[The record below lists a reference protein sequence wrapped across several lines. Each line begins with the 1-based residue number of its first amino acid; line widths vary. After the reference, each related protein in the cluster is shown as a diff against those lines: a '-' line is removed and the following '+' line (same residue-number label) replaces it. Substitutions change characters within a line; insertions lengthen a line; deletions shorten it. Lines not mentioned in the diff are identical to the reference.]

1 MSSLEPLVRLLADGG
16 LHSGGRLAGALGVSR
31 AAIWKIVADLRE
43 RGIPVV
49 SVDRRGYRLE
59 RPVELLELA
68 GLSNAAARLQRT
80 LPAATEVQFEIR
92 STNDYLHAAPPPPPA
107 QPRLLFAELQTAGR
121 GRRGRAWLA
130 PFGAGLTFSIG
141 WSFADMP
148 ADLSALSLA
157 MGVCVARALRASG
170 AAGVMLKWPNDI
182 VFRHRKL
189 GGLLAQLRAEAG
201 GPAYVVIGLGLNL
214 HLPAETRSA
223 LAQDASATPVTDLAE
238 ACAGR
243 ILPGRNEL
251 AARVSAEMLDGLAV
265 FGRTGFAT
273 FAQDWSTFDSLR
285 DAPIDVL
292 RHDGRVA
299 GIARGA
305 DADGALLVETA
316 GVIER
321 LHAGEVSLR
330 HAPSTGSTA
339 PARARAAP

>member
-1 MSSLEPLVRLLADGG
+1 MSSVEPLARLLADGE
-16 LHSGGRLAGALGVSR
+16 LHSGERLADALGVSR
-31 AAIWKIVADLRE
+31 TAIWKIVADLRA

-49 SVDRRGYRLE
+49 SVDRRGYKFE
-59 RPVELLELA
+59 QPVELLELA
-68 GLSNAAARLQRT
+68 TLHDAAACLQRT
-80 LPAATEVQFEIR
+80 LPAATEVRFEID
-92 STNDYLHAAPPPPPA
+92 STNGYLHAAPPPPPGE
-107 QPRLLFAELQTAGR
+107 PRLLFAELQTAGR
-121 GRRGRAWLA
+121 GRRGRSWLA

-157 MGVCVARALRASG
+157 MGVCVARALRGVG
-170 AAGVMLKWPNDI
+170 AAQVMLKWPNDI
-182 VFRHRKL
+182 VFQHRKL

-214 HLPAETRSA
+214 HLPEATRTA
-223 LAQDASATPVTDLAE
+223 LAQDPSATPATDLAE
-238 ACAGR
+238 ACHAR

-251 AARVSAEMLDGLAV
+251 AARVSLEMLDGLAV

-273 FAQDWSTFDSLR
+273 FAHDWSSFDSLR
-285 DAPIDVL
+285 DAPVNIL
-292 RHDGRVA
+292 RHEGSVA

-316 GVIER
+316 GLIER

-330 HAPSTGSTA
+330 RTPLTATPAPPPG
-339 PARARAAP
+339 RAAR